1 MSIVARS
8 RFARCANRSLIVSA
22 LVATFAGASALVI
35 LPTAAQAAS
44 RVPHTSSVCGKVSAA
59 SVSAIVGYK
68 VPAPTAYTIP
78 LKPTKVDY
86 EVTGTDVI
94 CTYGAETSMATIV
107 KAISLSVEVISK
119 PLTEAEM
126 QASIAKA
133 TKDAKFTFSAY
144 SGLGVP
150 AFYFKLSESGIT
162 GQGLTVIP
170 NGTHYFGASVETSKI
185 TKSQLGS
192 LAKLAEQL

>member
-8 RFARCANRSLIVSA
+8 RLVRRRYTAPA
-22 LVATFAGASALVI
+22 LVVVLAGASVLVVS
-35 LPTAAQAAS
+35 PSTAQAAS
-44 RVPHTSSVCGKVSAA
+44 RVPHTSSICGKVSAA

-68 VPAPTAYTIP
+68 VPAPTSYTIA

-86 EVTGTDVI
+86 EVTGSDVI

-107 KAISLSVEVISK
+107 KAISLSVEIISK

-150 AFYFKLSESGIT
+150 AFYFKLAEAGIT
-162 GQGLTVIP
+162 GQGLTVIA
-170 NGTHYFGASVETSKI
+170 NGTHYYGASVETAKI